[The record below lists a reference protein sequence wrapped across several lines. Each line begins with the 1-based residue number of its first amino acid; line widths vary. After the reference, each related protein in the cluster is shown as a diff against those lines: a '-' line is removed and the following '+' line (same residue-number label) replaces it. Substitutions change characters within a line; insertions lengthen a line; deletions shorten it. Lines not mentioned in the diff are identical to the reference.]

1 MIRNRLKWTAGL
13 LFAASIAPGLA
24 RAADPATTTPVPR
37 GDQPWKNRQE
47 QINAR
52 AKEGDVN
59 LLFIGDSI
67 TQGWMGAGKDV
78 WQKYYGERKAMNAG
92 IGGDR
97 TQHVL
102 YRLDHGNIDGIK
114 PKLAVIMIGTNN
126 SGTDSSDD
134 IAAGIKAIV
143 EKLRAKLP
151 ETKILL
157 LGIFPRGADPSDPKR
172 QVNIAANE
180 IAKNVEDGKNIF
192 YLDIS
197 KKFLND
203 DGTLSKEI
211 RPDLLHLSPKGY
223 EIWAESI
230 EPKVADL
237 LGEKYSEQKAS
248 RQGRTSV
255 SPCLLPAV
263 YCLLFFR
270 HSTNSRT
277 PSVKGTRGS

>member
-13 LFAASIAPGLA
+13 LFAAAIAPGLA
-24 RAADPATTTPVPR
+24 RAAEPATTTPVPR
-37 GDQPWKNRQE
+37 EDQGWKKRQE

-180 IAKNVEDGKNIF
+180 IAKNVEDGKSVF

-197 KKFLND
+197 KKFLNE
-203 DGTLSKEI
+203 DGALSKEI
-211 RPDLLHLSPKGY
+211 MPDLLHLSPKGY

-230 EPKVADL
+230 EPRVADL
-237 LGEKYSEQKAS
+237 LGEK
-248 RQGRTSV
+248 
-255 SPCLLPAV
+255 
-263 YCLLFFR
+263 
-270 HSTNSRT
+270 
-277 PSVKGTRGS
+277 